1 MNILKKIV
9 LISIGMI
16 IPIQSQSNINN
27 LKKAFLEQEAINKTE
42 CNRTIN
48 HAFAHVD
55 YLKKSNRSIM
65 HYVKSIEI
73 QKIFQEN
80 TESNQMDH
88 AQLIMIAQLYEL
100 FFAQVVQQTNSL
112 LLEIVTAKQ
121 YWKTFLC
128 QRSSS
133 NVLKYSSLLL
143 YEATTKDSIKH
154 RICLLESLEKQIS
167 ELLGIG
173 LYGNHHIQNIDSLST
188 ITQNIQA
195 AINPLDELMRFDI
208 ATNPSDYFKKI
219 SLFQESLQ
227 EKKGATKKLLQN
239 HGVPYHIKRHVYFYT
254 TLAIVGI
261 AGSVFCHQHWQDM
274 PHYQQKSYDAVKD
287 FVQEFLVSP
296 MKGLKQALWDRP
308 ELNLEKFDLKDM
320 PSSILTCYT
329 PERFGKYTGQTLLY
343 DFNKLVD
350 ATAEII
356 KRQRIN
362 YYLSAIMPVVIG
374 VYGIYRNGRYYYNHE
389 SYFKPMRI
397 LLHEIDVIC
406 NKTSTEQDKKPF
418 NDFGMIYFCICQLQ
432 QYLNCLQD
440 HEKIMMEQDLQEL
453 SSFDLSILQKQKTI
467 ERMYRTYG
475 FLRNKF

>member
-1 MNILKKIV
+1 MNILKKTV
-9 LISIGMI
+9 LISISTI
-16 IPIQSQSNINN
+16 IPLQSQSNINS
-27 LKKAFLEQEAINKTE
+27 LKKTFLEQEAINKTE

-55 YLKKSNRSIM
+55 YLKRSNRSIM
-65 HYVKSIEI
+65 HYIKSVEI

-80 TESNQMDH
+80 TKSDQMDH
-88 AQLIMIAQLYEL
+88 AQLIMAAQLYEL
-100 FFAQVVQQTNSL
+100 FFAQVVQQTNAL

-121 YWKTFLC
+121 YWKTFLS

-133 NVLKYSSLLL
+133 NLIKYSSLFL
-143 YEATTKDSIKH
+143 YEAITKESIEHK
-154 RICLLESLEKQIS
+154 ICLLESLEKQVS

-173 LYGNHHIQNIDSLST
+173 VYGKHHIQNINSLST
-188 ITQNIQA
+188 ITQNIQTA
-195 AINPLDELMRFDI
+195 LNPLDELMRFDI
-208 ATNPSDYFKKI
+208 ATSASDYFKKI
-219 SLFQESLQ
+219 CLFQELLQ
-227 EKKGATKKLLQN
+227 EKKELTKKLLHD

-254 TLAIVGI
+254 TLAITGI
-261 AGSVFCHQHWQDM
+261 AGSIFCHQHWQDM

-287 FVQEFLVSP
+287 FVQEFLVGP

-329 PERFGKYTGQTLLY
+329 PERFGKYAGQTLLY

-374 VYGIYRNGRYYYNHE
+374 MYGVYRNGRYYYNHE

-406 NKTSTEQDKKPF
+406 NKTSTEQDKKSF
-418 NDFGMIYFCICQLQ
+418 DDCGMIYFCICQLQ

-440 HEKIMMEQDLQEL
+440 HEKVMMEQDLQEL
-453 SSFDLSILQKQKTI
+453 LSFDLSIVQKQKTV